1 MHCTGWKAKLALES
15 ALGEGIV
22 PAGVGHKAEVEGI
35 NEQGEPGR
43 STLWVQIVDW

>member
-22 PAGVGHKAEVEGI
+22 PAGVGHRIEVQGVREEGKSGREMWAE
-35 NEQGEPGR
+35 
-43 STLWVQIVDW
+43 IVD